1 MTVLMTLLVGTL
13 MSAFFV
19 GFFGLGYYLGTKK
32 SASNEWEMNKDNQE
46 AIKGIADWL
55 NYRG

>member
-1 MTVLMTLLVGTL
+1 

-19 GFFGLGYYLGTKK
+19 GFFGLGYYLGSKK